1 MTFFST
7 TDTIKTTLK
16 IVVLKQKAREREGG
30 KIKIPENKFQKSFL
44 E

>member
-16 IVVLKQKAREREGG
+16 IMVLKQKAREREGG
-30 KIKIPENKFQKSFL
+30 KNKNSRK
-44 E
+44 